1 MNQNIDI
8 NFLVIML
15 TELPAK
21 YNTPTIQ
28 VAKGKYKLPTTFKG
42 IIKKII
48 NS

>member
-1 MNQNIDI
+1 MQQTINIDFI
-8 NFLVIML
+8 VIML
-15 TELPAK
+15 RELPAK
-21 YNTPTIQ
+21 HNTPTIQ

>member
-1 MNQNIDI
+1 MQQTIDI

-15 TELPAK
+15 KELPAK
-21 YNTPTIQ
+21 YNTPTIK

-42 IIKKII
+42 VIKKII